1 MIFTTS
7 SVDEGEAPP
16 EITKVCAAHP
26 DSITDARLLI
36 CRNTIIDWFVERQMT
51 GCF

>member
-16 EITKVCAAHP
+16 EITKASAAHP
-26 DSITDARLLI
+26 DSITDAGLI
-36 CRNTIIDWFVERQMT
+36 CRNTIIDWFAERQIT